1 VAVWVAEVKVAVVE
15 GPETSIIVEVV
26 SGDDEVL
33 ACFEYGDE
41 DMEDNADEDMEDWLG
56 SV

>member
-1 VAVWVAEVKVAVVE
+1 MAVVE

-26 SGDDEVL
+26 NGADDVFGDLEYDDDAIEDEE
-33 ACFEYGDE
+33 AES
-41 DMEDNADEDMEDWLG
+41 LG